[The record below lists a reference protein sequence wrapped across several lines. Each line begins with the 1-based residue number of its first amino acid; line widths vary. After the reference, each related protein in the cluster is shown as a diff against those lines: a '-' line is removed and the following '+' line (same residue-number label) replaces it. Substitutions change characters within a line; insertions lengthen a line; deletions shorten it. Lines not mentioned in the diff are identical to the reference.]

1 MRITIDL
8 ETDNEA
14 FGHGM
19 YEETVELILQ
29 TLASMVAYGEDVGHL
44 LDHDNKTVCQ
54 FAVIGR

>member
-14 FGHGM
+14 FGNGK

-29 TLASMVAYGEDVGHL
+29 TLATKVANGEDAGCL
-44 LDHDNKTVCQ
+44 KDRANKTVCQ
-54 FAVIGR
+54 FTVWGK